1 MSYTEEYERP
11 TIQKHSMLFTLSPAG
26 CKLGHGLFPFQ
37 KRRKLDQP
45 PINFAPKETY
55 SAGVKYPI
63 GSEEKDIFSCRLY
76 GLRSYKKEIKNACLQ
91 KD

>member
-37 KRRKLDQP
+37 KRRKLDKP
-45 PINFAPKETY
+45 PIN
-55 SAGVKYPI
+55 SR
-63 GSEEKDIFSCRLY
+63 SKDAENFNYTLKKRGFY
-76 GLRSYKKEIKNACLQ
+76 G
-91 KD
+91 

>member
-45 PINFAPKETY
+45 INFAQKDAY
-55 SAGVKYPI
+55 SAGAKHPI
-63 GSEEKDIFSCRLY
+63 GSEEKRAAISM
-76 GLRSYKKEIKNACLQ
+76 
-91 KD
+91 

>member
-1 MSYTEEYERP
+1 MNYTEGYERP

-45 PINFAPKETY
+45 PINFAQKDAY
-55 SAGVKYPI
+55 SAGAKRLV
-63 GSEEKDIFSCRLY
+63 GSEEKMAAISM
-76 GLRSYKKEIKNACLQ
+76 
-91 KD
+91 

>member
-37 KRRKLDQP
+37 KRRKLDTP
-45 PINFAPKETY
+45 PTNFAPKKRCFT
-55 SAGVKYPI
+55 GVKYPI
-63 GSEEKDIFSCRLY
+63 GSKEKKATISM
-76 GLRSYKKEIKNACLQ
+76 
-91 KD
+91 

>member
-37 KRRKLDQP
+37 RRRKLDKS
-45 PINFAPKETY
+45 PIKFESRDVC
-55 SAGVKYPI
+55 SADAKHLVGL
-63 GSEEKDIFSCRLY
+63 EEKRVAISVQESQL
-76 GLRSYKKEIKNACLQ
+76 
-91 KD
+91 